1 MSKLKGTSSRELYKP
16 LIFSASDDSPNS
28 TLYEI
33 KNDST
38 VLIHD
43 EINAQVG
50 DLIKLRNPQRKFSE
64 DELKSSIEQ
73 FFDGQPSSQYGNW
86 VYFPWRNCLVHILPE
101 DEFITVRTVRNRYVI
116 TEEEQRQLAGKI
128 IGIIGLS
135 VGQSVAL
142 TLALERGCGEL
153 RLADFDTLELSN
165 LNRIRSGVQNLGLR
179 KSVIAAREIAE
190 IDPYLKVVLYN
201 DGVQDEN
208 IHDFF
213 TQGGKLNLLI
223 EECDSLEV
231 KIKSRIKAKALGIP
245 VLMDTSDRGMIDIER
260 FDLEP
265 QRPILHGMLE
275 KFGDESGLLSK
286 NLNQNTEI
294 LMALL
299 DFNKL
304 STKAKESISEI
315 GKTIT
320 SWPQLASSVIL
331 GGGACGYFSRMILLG
346 KTIRSNRYYVD
357 LEQIANSSHGS

>member
-1 MSKLKGTSSRELYKP
+1 MDASTKEVYKP
-16 LIFSASDDSPNS
+16 LILSASDEVSNS
-28 TLYEI
+28 VIQEL
-33 KNDST
+33 KNDT
-38 VLIHD
+38 TLLIHD
-43 EINAQVG
+43 EIRSQVG
-50 DLIKLRNPQRKFSE
+50 DLIKLRNPQKKYPPLE
-64 DELKSSIEQ
+64 LDEAITDFFGSQSISD
-73 FFDGQPSSQYGNW
+73 FGNW
-86 VYFPWRNCLVHILPE
+86 VYYPWRHCLVHMLPE
-101 DEFITVRTVRNRYVI
+101 EEFVTVRTVRNKYVI
-116 TEEEQRQLAGKI
+116 TEEEQRELAGKK

-165 LNRIRSGVQNLGLR
+165 LNRIRTGVHNLGVK

-190 IDPYLKVVLYN
+190 IDPYLNVVLYSE
-201 DGVQDEN
+201 GVQDDN

-213 TQGGKLNLLI
+213 TKGGDLDLLI

-231 KIKSRIKAKALGIP
+231 KIKSRIKAKKLGIP

-260 FDLEP
+260 FDREP
-265 QRPILHGMLE
+265 ERPILHGLLRE
-275 KFGDESGLLSK
+275 FGDESGLVAEIS
-286 NLNQNTEI
+286 NQYPEI

-304 STKAKESISEI
+304 SSGAQQSIQEI

-331 GGGACGYFSRMILLG
+331 GGGACGYYSRMILLG
-346 KTIRSNRYYVD
+346 KEIHSDRYYVD
-357 LEQIANSSHGS
+357 LEKIANFSHGS

>member
-1 MSKLKGTSSRELYKP
+1 MSENLFTSSSEDYKP
-16 LIFSASDDSPNS
+16 LIINSSSEKSNS
-28 TLYEI
+28 TLQKLQ
-33 KNDST
+33 KNPSIT
-38 VLIHD
+38 IFD
-43 EINAQVG
+43 EINSQVG
-50 DLIKLRNPQRKFSE
+50 DLIKLRNPQHKYNSVE
-64 DELKSSIEQ
+64 INEAIAD
-73 FFDGQPSSQYGNW
+73 FFGSQSPSSFGNW
-86 VYFPWRNCLVHILPE
+86 VYYPWRHCLVHLLAE
-101 DEFITVRTVRNRYVI
+101 EEFITVRTIRNKYVI
-116 TEEEQRQLAGKI
+116 TEEEQKKLASKK

-165 LNRIRSGVQNLGLR
+165 LNRVRAGVHNLGIK
-179 KSVIAAREIAE
+179 KSVVAAREIAE
-190 IDPYLKVVLYN
+190 IDPYLNVVLYN
-201 DGVQDEN
+201 EGVHDDN

-213 TQGGKLNLLI
+213 TQGGKLDLLI

-231 KIKSRIKAKALGIP
+231 KIRSRIKAKELGIP

-265 QRPILHGMLE
+265 ERPILHGLLQR
-275 KFGDESGLLSK
+275 FGEESDLVAK
-286 NLNQNTEI
+286 NLNKNSEI

-304 STKAKESISEI
+304 SDGAQQSIVEI

-331 GGGACGYFSRMILLG
+331 GGGACGYYSRMILLG
-346 KTIRSNRYYVD
+346 QEIRSDRYYVD
-357 LEQIANSSHGS
+357 LEKIAKFNHGS

>member
-1 MSKLKGTSSRELYKP
+1 MSKQMDTSSREVYKP
-16 LIFSASDDSPNS
+16 LIISASDDNSKS
-28 TLYEI
+28 TLQKL
-33 KNDST
+33 KNDPT
-38 VLIHD
+38 LLIHD
-43 EINAQVG
+43 EIKTQVG
-50 DLIKLRNPQRKFSE
+50 DLIKLRNPQKRFSPSELEEGIE
-64 DELKSSIEQ
+64 DFFKSQSYTN
-73 FFDGQPSSQYGNW
+73 YGNW
-86 VYFPWRNCLVHILPE
+86 VYYSWRHCLVHLLPE
-101 DEFITVRTVRNRYVI
+101 HEFVTVRTIRNRYVI
-116 TEEEQRQLAGKI
+116 TEEEQKTLASKK

-165 LNRIRSGVQNLGLR
+165 LNRIRTGVHNLGVK

-190 IDPYLKVVLYN
+190 IDPYLNVVLYN
-201 DGVQDEN
+201 EGVQDDN

-213 TQGGKLNLLI
+213 TQGGDLDLLI

-231 KIKSRIKAKALGIP
+231 KVKSRIKAKELGIP

-265 QRPILHGMLE
+265 ERPILHGLLQ
-275 KFGDESGLLSK
+275 KFGEESSLVTK

-304 STKAKESISEI
+304 STGAQQSISEI
-315 GKTIT
+315 GKSIT

-346 KTIRSNRYYVD
+346 KGIRSDRYYVD
-357 LEQIANSSHGS
+357 LEKIANYSHGS